1 VWQLLFQFVPESLV
15 CRSAEKIWAR
25 QEPRPT
31 GCAAKFA
38 TIWVTALLVLNDSSI
53 LTSHTEAGENTS
65 LKIGVLLPPEEAQSA
80 SIREGVLLAQE
91 QAQKNQ
97 NIKVDMIIR
106 GRAGQWGA
114 DADEAAR
121 MVTDDS
127 VAGLIAPPD
136 GAASHL
142 VLQVSGRTAV
152 PVVTLCGDS
161 SVSRTGV
168 PWMRRVVPRT
178 VDEAQALF
186 EGISAVLSQKPK
198 RWMAVVPEGRAGRE
212 CSRDLRQA
220 ASDAHCE
227 FAGTVEVSSTST
239 NFDVTWQ
246 RVMKSHPDGIL
257 IWLAPVPAGEFVR
270 NARRG
275 GFTGVLAGPSWLDS
289 AGFVA
294 AAQGSLE
301 RFVVPVIARN
311 NASTGLFGA
320 FKSAYRTRWGRDP
333 DPMAGMSYDAAMV
346 LIHLN
351 KPQSQA
357 APHIFPPDF
366 DEPGVTGE
374 LSFDVDGNR
383 KLKLE
388 LLKGHGG
395 AFVP

>member
-1 VWQLLFQFVPESLV
+1 VCVSSAFKSFPESLV
-15 CRSAEKIWAR
+15 RGSAEKIEAR
-25 QEPRPT
+25 REPRPT

-38 TIWVTALLVLNDSSI
+38 TIGLWALIIFGPASKSCGQPIKSQSV
-53 LTSHTEAGENTS
+53 
-65 LKIGVLLPPEEAQSA
+65 KIGVLLPPEEAQSA
-80 SIREGVLLAQE
+80 GIRKGVLLTQE
-91 QAQKNQ
+91 QAEKIH
-97 NIKVDMIIR
+97 NIKVEVVIR

-121 MVTDDS
+121 MVTDDG

-152 PVVTLCGDS
+152 PVITLCGDS

-186 EGISAVLSQKPK
+186 QGIPTLVSQKPK

-212 CSRDLRQA
+212 RSRDLRQA
-220 ASDAHCE
+220 ASEAHCE
-227 FAGTVEVSSTST
+227 FAGAVEVSSTST
-239 NFDVTWQ
+239 HFDLTWQ

-257 IWLAPVPAGEFVR
+257 IWLGPVPAGEFVR
-270 NARRG
+270 NARRS

-294 AAQGSLE
+294 AAHDALE
-301 RFVVPVIARN
+301 GFVIPAVVRN
-311 NASTGLFGA
+311 MASTGLFGA
-320 FKSAYRTRWGRDP
+320 FESAYRTRWGREP
-333 DPMAGMSYDAAMV
+333 DSMAGMSYDAAMV

-395 AFVP
+395 AFVR